1 MHHGTPEYRMASPE
15 KTRKF
20 DTRINIGPRIEEND
34 NFSGDGPRIVDCD
47 FGRAP
52 PPDGA
57 IDGEI
62 PEP

>member
-1 MHHGTPEYRMASPE
+1 MASPE